1 MKTAQD
7 EVLCYHCDRPCL
19 RPNTPIC
26 PRCEQVLDAYD
37 SVSRERREQ
46 RRSIA
51 DSVDADTA
59 LAHRIIDTVARR
71 YNIAKQELFG
81 QRRDRR
87 HSRPRHLAMAAV
99 CRETLLTLDE
109 VGAIFSRDHSTVAY
123 AKYKITRELARGGGS
138 GAAAKD
144 YIATV
149 QEATTRNAA
158 RA

>member
-1 MKTAQD
+1 MKTAQN

-37 SVSRERREQ
+37 SVSCERREQ
-46 RRSIA
+46 RRRSA
-51 DSVDADTA
+51 VDSVDADTA

-123 AKYKITRELARGGGS
+123 AKYKITRELARGGDS
-138 GAAAKD
+138 AAAKD

-149 QEATTRNAA
+149 QEAATRHAA
-158 RA
+158 KA